1 MDVRHGA
8 RGVRTGDRDLT
19 PGPGGAE
26 PGPGIM
32 TCMRVTLLAGGTGAA
47 KLAVG
52 LQAELRPGELTV
64 ITNTA
69 DDVDFWGLRVC
80 PDTDAV
86 LFRLAGIFNE
96 AAGFGVADETFG
108 VHGQMRRLGEP
119 DWFWLGDR
127 DLAFHLVR
135 TDLLR
140 RGARLTETALELGGR
155 LGLQTRVLPMADDDV
170 RTCFS
175 TDAGRLG
182 FQEYFVREKLA
193 PRLLGIELAGLEAAR
208 PAPEALA
215 AVEEADLV
223 VIGPS
228 NPLISIA
235 PITALLGSALR
246 RERTVAVS
254 PIVGGR
260 ALKGPTVEM
269 MQALLG
275 EATPSRVAEEYRTLA
290 ATFVLDELDR
300 EQAPRIEAQ
309 GYRVR
314 VTDTVMQGPDEARRL
329 AATLLEDPA

>member
-1 MDVRHGA
+1 VHH
-8 RGVRTGDRDLT
+8 DR
-19 PGPGGAE
+19 
-26 PGPGIM
+26 
-32 TCMRVTLLAGGTGAA
+32 MRVALLAGGTGAA

-52 LQAELRPGELTV
+52 FQAILGPGELSV
-64 ITNTA
+64 VTNTA

-80 PDTDAV
+80 PDTDSV

-96 AAGFGVADETFG
+96 RAGFGVADETFN
-108 VHGQMRRLGEP
+108 VHGQMRRLDEP

-140 RGARLTETALELGGR
+140 RGARLTETALELGRR
-155 LGLQTRVLPMADDDV
+155 LGLATRVLPMADDDV

-175 TDAGRLG
+175 TDAGPLG
-182 FQEYFVREKLA
+182 FQEYFVREKLG
-193 PRLLGIELAGLEAAR
+193 PRLLGIELAGIATAR

-235 PITALLGSALR
+235 PITSLLAGAMR
-246 RERTVAVS
+246 RERTVAIS

-269 MQALLG
+269 MLAIVG
-275 EATPSRVAEEYRTLA
+275 EATPARVAREYRELA
-290 ATFVLDELDR
+290 GRFVLDEVDR
-300 EQAPRIEAQ
+300 EQAARIEAL
-309 GYRVR
+309 GCRVR
-314 VTDTVMQGPDEARRL
+314 VTDTVMQDVEGARRL
-329 AATLLEDPA
+329 AAAILEPWE

>member
-1 MDVRHGA
+1 
-8 RGVRTGDRDLT
+8 
-19 PGPGGAE
+19 
-26 PGPGIM
+26 
-32 TCMRVTLLAGGTGAA
+32 MRVALLAGGTGAA

-52 LQAELRPGELTV
+52 FQDALAPGELSV
-64 ITNTA
+64 VTNTA

-80 PDTDAV
+80 PDTDSV

-96 AAGFGVADETFG
+96 QAGFGVADESFN

-127 DLAFHLVR
+127 DLAFHIVR

-140 RGARLTETALELGGR
+140 RGARLTETALELSRR
-155 LGLQTRVLPMADDDV
+155 LGLATRVLPMADDDV
-170 RTCFS
+170 RTCFA
-175 TDAGRLG
+175 TDAGTLG

-193 PRLLGIELAGLEAAR
+193 PRLLGIELAGLAAAR

-235 PITALLGSALR
+235 PITALLAGALR
-246 RERTVAVS
+246 PERTVAVT

-269 MQALLG
+269 LLALRG
-275 EATPSRVAEEYRTLA
+275 EATPAGVAREYRDLA
-290 ATFVLDELDR
+290 GRYVLDDVDGD
-300 EQAPRIEAQ
+300 QAPSIEAM

-314 VTDTVMQGPDEARRL
+314 VTDTVMRDAAGARRL
-329 AATLLEDPA
+329 AETILEPWG

>member
-1 MDVRHGA
+1 MM
-8 RGVRTGDRDLT
+8 TG
-19 PGPGGAE
+19 
-26 PGPGIM
+26 
-32 TCMRVTLLAGGTGAA
+32 MRVALLAGGTGAA

-52 LQAELRPGELTV
+52 LQAVLGRGELSV
-64 ITNTA
+64 VTNTA

-96 AAGFGVADETFG
+96 QSGFGVAGESFN

-127 DLAFHLVR
+127 DLAFHIVR

-140 RGARLTETALELGGR
+140 RGARLTETALELGRR
-155 LGLQTRVLPMADDDV
+155 LGLATHVLPMADDEV
-170 RTCFS
+170 RTCFD
-175 TDAGRLG
+175 TDEGRLG
-182 FQEYFVREKLA
+182 FQEYFVREKLR
-193 PRLLGIELAGLEAAR
+193 PRLRGIELAGLESAR
-208 PAPEALA
+208 PGPEALA

-235 PITALLGSALR
+235 PITALLGRALR

-269 MQALLG
+269 MLALRG
-275 EATPSRVAEEYRTLA
+275 EATPARVAEEYRA
-290 ATFVLDELDR
+290 FAGRYVVDDLDR
-300 EQAPRIEAQ
+300 GQAPAVEAC
-309 GYRVR
+309 GYRVL
-314 VTDTVMQGPDEARRL
+314 VTDTVMRDAAGARRL
-329 AATLLEDPA
+329 ATTLLEHWARGS